1 MNAVL
6 LPYQQR
12 WIEDTSLVKIIEKS
26 RRIGLSYAEA
36 ADSVLQAA
44 DGERG
49 ANVYY
54 ISYDKEMTAGF
65 IQDCATWAKA
75 FHSAASGIGEQIL
88 TRDDG
93 RDIHV
98 YEIKFDSGY
107 RIQTFSGN
115 PRNLRSKG
123 RPRERLVLD
132 EAAFVDDIEEILK
145 AAIAMTMWGGRV
157 HIISTH
163 NGDENP
169 FNGLIQDARAGRSSY
184 AVHRVTLDDALN
196 EGLYRRI
203 CEVTGQAWSEDAQA
217 TWRDALISRY
227 HPNEDEEL
235 LCIPAKGSGVF
246 LSRALVEACMSDEI
260 PVLRFAVPDD
270 FKFRSEPE
278 RISEV
283 EAWCEEN
290 LEPLL
295 SDLDPRRRCY
305 LGEDFGRT
313 GDLTVLT
320 PLQEQQNANYRAPFV
335 LELRNVPFEQQ
346 KQTVFYLLSR
356 LPCFT
361 HAAFDARGNGQYLA
375 EVAAQKFGPQRISE
389 VMLSESW
396 YRENMP
402 KYKAAFEDRTIL
414 LPKDADIIEDH
425 RALKMIK
432 GVAKLPE
439 LKGTGK
445 DGGQRHGDAAISG
458 AMAEFATRQEGAVEY
473 AYHPVGKRNDDRAER
488 PIKVTAWLG
497 SGRGLW

>member
-1 MNAVL
+1 MSGVL

-12 WIEDTSLVKIIEKS
+12 WIDDTSLVKIMEKS

-36 ADSVLQAA
+36 GDSVLQAA

-65 IQDCATWAKA
+65 IQDCATWSKA

-98 YEIKFDSGY
+98 YDIRFDSGY

-132 EAAFVDDIEEILK
+132 EAAFVDDIDEILK

-184 AVHRVTLDDALN
+184 AVHRVTLDDAIN

-203 CEVTGQAWSEDAQA
+203 CEVTGQQWSAEDQQD
-217 TWRDALISRY
+217 WRQALIKRY
-227 HPNEDEEL
+227 RPNEDEEL
-235 LCIPAKGSGVF
+235 FCIPAKGSGVF
-246 LSRALVEACMSDEI
+246 FSRALVEACMSDEI
-260 PVLRFAVPDD
+260 PVLRYQVPDE
-270 FKFRSEPE
+270 FKFRSERD

-290 LEPLL
+290 LAPLL
-295 SDLDPRRRCY
+295 EDLNPRRRCY
-305 LGEDFGRT
+305 LGEDFGRS

-320 PLQEQQNANYRAPFV
+320 PLQEQQNATHRAPFV

-346 KQTVFYLLSR
+346 KQIVFYICDRFPRFS
-356 LPCFT
+356 

-375 EVAAQKFGPQRISE
+375 EVAAQKYGQQRISE
-389 VMLSESW
+389 VMLSETW

-414 LPKDADIIEDH
+414 LPLDADIIDDH
-425 RALKMIK
+425 RAIKMIK
-432 GVAKLPE
+432 GVAKVPE
-439 LKGTGK
+439 GHGTGK

-458 AMAEFATRQEGAVEY
+458 AMADYATRQEGEAEY
-473 AYHPVGKRNDDRAER
+473 AYHSVGKRNDDREER
-488 PIKVTAWLG
+488 PIKVTAGLG
-497 SGRGLW
+497 SGKGLW